1 MIKKA
6 SVKEI
11 NEILSSGTECQVIDV
26 REFSEFNSERIAEA
40 QLMPL
45 SNFEKHAA
53 EIDHS
58 KPVYLMCRS
67 GRRAGEA
74 AKRLADKG
82 FTDIHV
88 IDGGMIEWQKA
99 NLPVVR
105 AESKV
110 WSLERQ
116 VRFAAGLLV
125 AAGAVLSVFA
135 HPYFV
140 WLSAFIGAGLVYAAA
155 TDSCAMGML
164 IAKMPWNKECERCE
178 ADPTLAG

>member
-1 MIKKA
+1 MIKRA
-6 SVKEI
+6 SVHEI
-11 NEILSSGTECQVIDV
+11 NELLSSGTECQVIDV
-26 REFSEFNSERIAEA
+26 REFSEFNSERVAEA

-82 FTDIHV
+82 FIDIHV

-99 NLPVVR
+99 HLPVVTG
-105 AESKV
+105 ESKV

-125 AAGAVLSVFA
+125 VAGVILSVFV

-140 WLSAFIGAGLVYAAA
+140 WLSAFIGGGLVFAAVS
-155 TDSCAMGML
+155 DSCAMGML
-164 IAKMPWNKECERCE
+164 IARMPWNRECGRCE
-178 ADPTLAG
+178 TDSTVAG